1 MLPSGR
7 NFTESGQIL
16 LKRAIVTV
24 AFCLLAGAW
33 LPARAAIINL
43 EQSTQ
48 NLTLTGLGPNAMGD
62 GVSQITWGDCSFD
75 GTNTNCTLS
84 GKFTGLGP
92 GGTWVYLL
100 TYAGNGPSPIT
111 AVTNPGSQF
120 FSIKFV
126 GPGSL
131 THTFNESNGTSITFP
146 NNTGQLIYVPSAT
159 SCTGNVTSCDPGSVG
174 QTPGAVITGPVTGT
188 VNPAPIIQTVI
199 SASAYGGFTSIAP
212 ATWIEVYG
220 QYLATDTREWGGSDF
235 QGNNAPTSLDGTSV
249 TVGGKSA
256 FVYYI
261 SANQLNVQV
270 PSDVGTGSQKVVV
283 TTVGGTSNA
292 FSIPVNVTQPGFLA
306 PSQFDIDKTQYAVA
320 QFADGFFD
328 LPPGTGGVAARRAVP
343 GDTIL
348 LYGVGFGSVSDG
360 TLAGVIDQGVN
371 TVNNSLNISIGG
383 MAAQITYAGLTP
395 GFVGLYQFNVVV
407 PNIPAN
413 DKTPL
418 TFSLGGTPGTQT
430 LFLFVGN

>member
-1 MLPSGR
+1 
-7 NFTESGQIL
+7 
-16 LKRAIVTV
+16 
-24 AFCLLAGAW
+24 
-33 LPARAAIINL
+33 
-43 EQSTQ
+43 
-48 NLTLTGLGPNAMGD
+48 
-62 GVSQITWGDCSFD
+62 
-75 GTNTNCTLS
+75 
-84 GKFTGLGP
+84 
-92 GGTWVYLL
+92 
-100 TYAGNGPSPIT
+100 
-111 AVTNPGSQF
+111 
-120 FSIKFV
+120 
-126 GPGSL
+126 
-131 THTFNESNGTSITFP
+131 
-146 NNTGQLIYVPSAT
+146 
-159 SCTGNVTSCDPGSVG
+159 VG

-220 QYLATDTREWGGSDF
+220 QYLATATQQWGGSDF
-235 QGNNAPTSLDGTSV
+235 QGNNAPTSLSGTSV

-306 PSQFDIDKTQYAVA
+306 PSQFDISKTQYAVA
-320 QFADGFFD
+320 QFADGFYD

-360 TLAGVIDQGVN
+360 TLAGVIDQGQN
-371 TVNNSLNISIGG
+371 TVNNSLDISIGG
-383 MAAQITYAGLTP
+383 MAAQIAYAGLTP

-418 TFSLGGTPGTQT
+418 TFSLGGKPGTQM

>member
-1 MLPSGR
+1 VLPSGC
-7 NFTESGQIL
+7 NFTESGQIH

-24 AFCLLAGAW
+24 VFCLLAGAW

-48 NLTLTGLGPNAMGD
+48 NLTLTGLGPNSSGD
-62 GVSQITWGDCSFD
+62 GVSQITWGDCSYD

-84 GKFTGLGP
+84 GQFTGLGP

-100 TYAGNGPSPIT
+100 TYPGNGTSPIT
-111 AVTNPGSQF
+111 AVTTPGSELFRIQF
-120 FSIKFV
+120 VS
-126 GPGSL
+126 PGTL
-131 THTFNESNGTSITFP
+131 THTFNESNGTTITFP
-146 NNTGQLIYVPSAT
+146 NTVGSLFYVPSAT
-159 SCTGNVTSCDPGSVG
+159 TCTGNVTSCDPGSVG
-174 QTPGAVITGPVTGT
+174 QTLGATITGPVTGT

-199 SASAYGGFTSIAP
+199 SASSYGGFTSIAP

-220 QYLATDTREWGGSDF
+220 QYLATATQEWGGSDF
-235 QGNNAPTSLDGTSV
+235 QGNNAPTSLGGTSV

-261 SANQLNVQV
+261 SAGQLNVQV
-270 PSDVGTGSQKVVV
+270 PSDVGNGAQKVVV
-283 TTVGGTSNA
+283 TTVGGSSNA
-292 FSIPVNVTQPGFLA
+292 FSIPVNVTEPGLLA
-306 PSQFDIDKTQYAVA
+306 PPQFDIDKTQYAVA
-320 QFADGFFD
+320 QFSDGFYD

-348 LYGVGFGSVSDG
+348 LYGIGFGAVSDG
-360 TLAGVIDQGVN
+360 TQAGVIDQGTN
-371 TVNNSLNISIGG
+371 SLNNSLDISIGG
-383 MAAQITYAGLTP
+383 TSAQVAYAGLTP

-418 TFSLGGTPGTQT
+418 TFTLNGTPGTQT
-430 LFLFVGN
+430 LYLFIGN